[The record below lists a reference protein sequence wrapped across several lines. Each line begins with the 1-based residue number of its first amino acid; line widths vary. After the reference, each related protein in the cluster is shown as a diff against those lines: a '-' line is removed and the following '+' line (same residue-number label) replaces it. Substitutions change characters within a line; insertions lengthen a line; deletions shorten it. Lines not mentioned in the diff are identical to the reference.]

1 MKRTHLI
8 LVPLLA
14 MVLTLACLIG
24 GTATLAPDAADDL
37 VATWAAQTLQA
48 ITPVEPPGLLP
59 QPLYYRAPD
68 GGGIKQVYRLDDD
81 GVTITQ
87 LTFEPANV
95 TGYDVNPLDSSLA
108 YVANNQLL
116 RMNADGSGRQVL
128 VDGGPLNQNEPYLNS
143 VSSPVWSP
151 DGATIAFGY
160 LGLNF
165 YSIATGTYAN
175 VLANYI
181 ETVGDLNLPREL
193 FYPAEYSPDGSR
205 LLLDV
210 GWYEG
215 GSIAIYIPA
224 SNTLIRP
231 AFEGIFLGT
240 ATWMPDSSAVYVA
253 SPDLGMISSGMW
265 RFNLDGSV
273 NEILPTQNP
282 DTTFNYADTPWFAP
296 DGQLYFFYG
305 TTPDYP
311 DGDVPLTLVRSAAD
325 GITGRTQILGDA
337 FVDYT
342 AITWAPDVSLF
353 IVTRPPAGEMWGA
366 GPATVYFLDGRPP
379 VQILL
384 VSEDL
389 RWGP

>member
-1 MKRTHLI
+1 MKRSYLV

-14 MVLTLACLIG
+14 AVLTLTCLVG
-24 GTATLAPDAADDL
+24 GTATPAPDSDDQ
-37 VATWAAQTLQA
+37 VATSVAQTFQA
-48 ITPVEPPGLLP
+48 ITPIEPPGLLP

-68 GGGIKQVYRLDDD
+68 GGGIKQVYRLDED
-81 GVTITQ
+81 GVTVTQ

-128 VDGGPLNQNEPYLNS
+128 VDGGPLNQDEAYLNA
-143 VSSPVWSP
+143 VSSPVWAP

-160 LGLNF
+160 MGLNF

-175 VLANYI
+175 VLANEI
-181 ETVGDLNLPREL
+181 ESFDGFNLPRQL
-193 FYPAEYSPDGSR
+193 FFPAEYSPDGAR

-215 GSIAIYIPA
+215 GSIAIYIPS
-224 SNTLIRP
+224 SNLLIQP
-231 AFEGIFLGT
+231 SYQGIFCCT
-240 ATWMPDSSAVYVA
+240 TTWTPDSSAVYVA
-253 SPDLGMISSGMW
+253 SPYLGMISSGMW

-273 NEILPTQNP
+273 NEILPMQNA
-282 DTTFNYADTPWFAP
+282 DTTFNYADAPWFAP

-305 TTPDYP
+305 STPDYP
-311 DGDVPLTLVRSAAD
+311 DGNVPLALVRSAAD
-325 GITGRTQILGDA
+325 GITGRTQILADA
-337 FVDYT
+337 FVDYN
-342 AITWAPDVSLF
+342 AITWAPDGSLF
-353 IVTRPPAGEMWGA
+353 IVTRPPTGELFGA

-389 RWGP
+389 HWGP

>member
-1 MKRTHLI
+1 MKRSHLV

-14 MVLTLACLIG
+14 ALLTLACLVG
-24 GTATLAPDAADDL
+24 GAATPTPEGVDL
-37 VATWAAQTLQA
+37 VSTWAAQTLQA
-48 ITPVEPPGLLP
+48 ITPEEPPGLLP

-68 GGGIKQVYRLDDD
+68 GSGIKQVYCLDED
-81 GVTITQ
+81 GVTVTQ

-128 VDGGPLNQNEPYLNS
+128 VDGGPVNQAEAYLNS
-143 VSSPVWSP
+143 VSSPLWSR

-160 LGLNF
+160 MGLNF
-165 YSIATGTYAN
+165 YSIATSTYAN
-175 VLANYI
+175 VLPNYI
-181 ETVGDLNLPREL
+181 ETFDSISLPREL

-215 GSIAIYIPA
+215 GSIAIYIP
-224 SNTLIRP
+224 SSSLLVRP
-231 AFEGIFLGT
+231 SFGGIFCCT
-240 ATWMPDSSAVYVA
+240 AAWTPDSSAVYVA
-253 SPDLGMISSGMW
+253 SPYLGMISSGMW

-273 NEILPTQNP
+273 NEILPMQNA
-282 DTTFNYADTPWFAP
+282 DTTFNYADAPWFAP
-296 DGQLYFFYG
+296 DGQMYFFYG

-311 DGDVPLTLVRSAAD
+311 NGNVPLMLVRSAMDAV
-325 GITGRTQILGDA
+325 TGRTPVLADT
-337 FVDYT
+337 FVDYND
-342 AITWAPDVSLF
+342 ITWAPDGSLF
-353 IVTRPPAGEMWGA
+353 IVTRPPAGELFGA

-384 VSEDL
+384 AAEDL